1 MSAQSETV
9 RRLSVV
15 DIAKLYADGVR
26 IATITAYDFPTAAL
40 VDEAGI
46 PLILVGDS
54 LAQVMLGYDTTV
66 RVSMDEML
74 HHTKAVVRGSKRAL
88 IVGDMPFLSY
98 ATPDD
103 AVANA
108 GRFLREGGA
117 QAVKIEGGVRSARTI
132 EALVRAGIPVMG
144 HIGLT
149 PQAINAIGRVR
160 VQGKN
165 KEQARALLAD
175 ALAVQEAGA
184 FAIVLELVPGQL
196 AEAITERLRIP
207 TIGIGAGAGCSGQIQ
222 VITDT
227 LGWGDWTPKHARKYA
242 DLRGTI
248 VEAIRGYRTDV
259 EAGDFPGAGG
269 DRADGP
275 GRAGRGPGP
284 HRRGPCRSRGDREP
298 RRHPARPRPLGA
310 ARRPAREPARRACR
324 SSAPAPSSAP
334 CWPRRRGRSGSCPR
348 WAGCTR
354 ATSRSSTGR
363 AAESAT
369 VVVSIFVNPRQ
380 FGQSADFARY
390 PRNEAR
396 DLAMCEAA
404 GVDVVFA
411 PSVDEVYPPGFDT
424 RVVRRRH
431 RGTARGRGTTGALRR
446 RGHRGRDPVR
456 ARGSRAGVLRPQGL
470 PAGPGDPAHGARP
483 RAADRG
489 RALRD
494 RPRARRPG
502 DVLAQRTAHARGP
515 RGGARAPACA
525 ARGRGA
531 GAGRRAVR
539 RGRARRDAGGARGGA
554 GGDARLRVRR
564 RPRHARGAG
573 RGRRPGAAVAR
584 GR

>member
-1 MSAQSETV
+1 MILGADGSRDDLPLLTKREVADRLLDRVVARVGRTRRPGAHCLDHGDHPMSAQSETV

-98 ATPDD
+98 ATPED

-108 GRFLREGGA
+108 GRFLREAGA
-117 QAVKIEGGVRSARTI
+117 QAVKVEGGVRSARTI

-207 TIGIGAGAGCSGQIQ
+207 TIGIGAGAGCCGQIQ

-242 DLRGTI
+242 DLRGH
-248 VEAIRGYRTDV
+248 D
-259 EAGDFPGAGG
+259 P
-269 DRADGP
+269 
-275 GRAGRGPGP
+275 
-284 HRRGPCRSRGDREP
+284 RGDP
-298 RRHPARPRPLGA
+298 GGT
-310 ARRPAREPARRACR
+310 
-324 SSAPAPSSAP
+324 
-334 CWPRRRGRSGSCPR
+334 GRTSR
-348 WAGCTR
+348 R
-354 ATSRSSTGR
+354 ATSP
-363 AAESAT
+363 A
-369 VVVSIFVNPRQ
+369 RQ
-380 FGQSADFARY
+380 
-390 PRNEAR
+390 
-396 DLAMCEAA
+396 
-404 GVDVVFA
+404 
-411 PSVDEVYPPGFDT
+411 
-424 RVVRRRH
+424 
-431 RGTARGRGTTGALRR
+431 
-446 RGHRGRDPVR
+446 
-456 ARGSRAGVLRPQGL
+456 RP
-470 PAGPGDPAHGARP
+470 
-483 RAADRG
+483 
-489 RALRD
+489 
-494 RPRARRPG
+494 
-502 DVLAQRTAHARGP
+502 
-515 RGGARAPACA
+515 C
-525 ARGRGA
+525 
-531 GAGRRAVR
+531 
-539 RGRARRDAGGARGGA
+539 
-554 GGDARLRVRR
+554 
-564 RPRHARGAG
+564 
-573 RGRRPGAAVAR
+573 
-584 GR
+584 